1 MKQWTQKEFFTVL
14 KNNGYTLDRR
24 NGSHCIFT
32 GCNTH
37 ISVPKSMNATIIRRL
52 IKENN
57 LQI

>member
-1 MKQWTQKEFFTVL
+1 MKQWTQKEFFAVL
-14 KNNGYTLDRR
+14 RYNGYYMDRH
-24 NGSHCIFT
+24 NGSHAIFT
-32 GCNTH
+32 NEKSH